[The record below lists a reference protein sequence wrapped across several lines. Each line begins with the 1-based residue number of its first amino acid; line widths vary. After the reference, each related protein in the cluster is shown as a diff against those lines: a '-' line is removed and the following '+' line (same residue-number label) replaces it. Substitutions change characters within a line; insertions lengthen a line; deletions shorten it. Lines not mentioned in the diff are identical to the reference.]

1 MNNPLESSILQIIS
15 NLQMS
20 ARQWRAPILDHMQK
34 NDSLAVNC
42 LNCTGVCCTQMRNS
56 MQVTLAEGLLLY
68 IDLRKKNLVTEELTN
83 KCQSI
88 IIESRIDQSLYVKGK
103 RLRRNYTCPLF
114 QFHSFGCPLSM
125 ENKPFGCLAYNPTV
139 AQEKTGDNCRSE
151 ISLLEETDIKIQSSL
166 SQLNS
171 LIASTLKCSEEKQTI
186 PESILFFHSQLSKLC
201 I

>member
-68 IDLRKKNLVTEELTN
+68 IDLRKKNLVT
-83 KCQSI
+83 
-88 IIESRIDQSLYVKGK
+88 D
-103 RLRRNYTCPLF
+103 F
-114 QFHSFGCPLSM
+114 
-125 ENKPFGCLAYNPTV
+125 YN
-139 AQEKTGDNCRSE
+139 
-151 ISLLEETDIKIQSSL
+151 
-166 SQLNS
+166 
-171 LIASTLKCSEEKQTI
+171 LITL
-186 PESILFFHSQLSKLC
+186 
-201 I
+201 

>member
-1 MNNPLESSILQIIS
+1 MNNPLESSILHIIS
-15 NLQMS
+15 DLQMS
-20 ARQWRAPILDHMQK
+20 ARQWRAPILNHMQK
-34 NDSLAVNC
+34 NDSQAVNC

-68 IDLRKKNLVTEELTN
+68 VDLRKKELLSDELLS
-83 KCQSI
+83 KCHTT

-139 AQEKTGDNCRSE
+139 AQEKTGENCRSE
-151 ISLLEETDIKIQSSL
+151 ISLLEDVDINIHHSL
-166 SQLNS
+166 NQINS
-171 LIASTLKCSEEKQTI
+171 LIARTLNCSEEKLTI
-186 PESILFFHSQLSKLC
+186 PESIIFFHQQLSKLC

>member
-83 KCQSI
+83 KCQST

-139 AQEKTGDNCRSE
+139 AQEKAGDNCRSE

-186 PESILFFHSQLSKLC
+186 PESILFFHSHLSKLC